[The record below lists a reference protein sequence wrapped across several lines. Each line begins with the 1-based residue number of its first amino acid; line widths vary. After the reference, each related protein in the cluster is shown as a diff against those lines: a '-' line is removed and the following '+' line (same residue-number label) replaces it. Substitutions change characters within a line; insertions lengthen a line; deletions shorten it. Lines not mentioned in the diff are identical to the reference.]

1 MASSKICFQ
10 FANKGRCDFKNCKY
24 EPCASQPRSQG
35 QGRST
40 KPGKD
45 HSTTRSRSDL
55 DLWTNKAYQGRTGRS
70 LGRELGLF
78 FQQGRQLIET
88 TDGALQEVI
97 QSLSSEG
104 GLRRIQELIQ
114 RDYVELSDPRKRDLF
129 KNSVLPFLELVTHRD
144 VLASLVVENNVVT
157 IYNCIWGPVGRRGEP
172 FLHFLADSVQQY
184 TQSDAEV
191 ACWYLEICLQ
201 LFVQVI
207 ELNSTAFVHEPL
219 KPIAVRF
226 EGFFLELQALEIK
239 GQLEASRVYLGKLQ
253 RRLDIATSLPAL
265 PPATKPALINGV
277 PAAFHTEKRP
287 PGGRHD
293 NDHAGICQIQIM
305 PTYGEILC
313 SQSEYLPVK
322 DPAQWHIGG
331 LAGLI
336 DRNFR
341 LLRED
346 TIGQLRDV
354 IHTELK
360 SGGRKGSQ
368 KSQLRAN
375 VYQRVQVR
383 ALAFDRFSGLQF
395 LVQFEQP
402 SNIKSMKKLQK
413 KEWWELS
420 KRLQSSALVCLTDP
434 QGYAIFCTVS
444 DIRDR
449 SKRKPNSDTKP
460 REKPTGSLWEDSSLA
475 SVCLELVEPTEQN
488 RQYILN
494 CQSGKSAQSISLVE
508 FPGVLL
514 PSFQSTLL
522 ALQKMQKAS
531 DLPMSEF
538 IVPLG
543 AGSSGGVADVPP
555 PAYTLAPGFSF
566 DLRCVMDH
574 GSSLEIKASQPVDIE
589 MLQRHSSLDNAQALA
604 LVRALQR
611 RVALIQGPPGTGKSY
626 TGVALIRVLLAN
638 KRKLKKAGLGPI
650 ICVCYTNHALDQ
662 LLEDLLENNIT
673 SQIIRIGSQSK
684 SEVLQPLNLRTVN
697 RQVDRTKV
705 ERSEQYRLGRKLDEI
720 EDNFNSLKLN
730 TQCSDRELEKYL
742 QEYHRYHYQLLFGT
756 DEDGYI
762 KQGNA
767 QSIIQSWLKMGQKTG
782 DMPRSHDTLVQ
793 VPVYDM
799 THTERRILYN
809 HWIDERRKELHMEA
823 LSLLDSHQQTKSSF
837 DCVSEELSLRC
848 LRSADVIGVTTT
860 GLARNLNMLRCL
872 QSKVVICEEAG
883 EVLEPHLLTSLLPST
898 EHLILIGDHQQLR
911 PQIQNYS
918 TLSRESQQ
926 GQQYSLDLSLFERL
940 VEPEHSTGMRIP
952 FCTLETQRRMHP
964 SISQLVRDT
973 LYPRLQDDPSVL
985 AYPEVSGMRKRLF
998 WLDHRQLEGGTSKD
1012 DAMATS
1018 HWNDYEIEMTI
1029 GLVSHLVK
1037 QGTYQ
1042 AGDVAI
1048 LTPYLGQLHRMRRQ
1062 LSQSFTITLGE
1073 RDQDDLE
1080 KAGFTEENVAA
1091 TRPQVTKSTLLQS
1104 LRVATVD
1111 NFQGEEAKVVVI
1123 SLVRSNSQNR
1133 CGFLRTENRINVLL
1147 SRAMHGMY
1155 IIGNSETARK
1165 GVEMWRKVVNI
1176 LEKDGNFGPTLD
1188 LRCPRHPDTAI
1199 AVSKPGD
1206 FELFSPEGGCSLM
1219 CGKRLQCGHP
1229 CKQKCHSDLLHGAV
1243 HCLEPCPRPQKG
1255 CSHPCPKPCGDRCP
1269 IKCTATVIDPNR
1281 VLACGHSSP
1290 SLPCWQAQDLSTV
1303 KCMVLVEKDV
1313 TLCNHRVTVP
1323 CHIDVQS
1330 VNYMCQ
1336 SLCRKVLTCGH
1347 TCKRQCLAC
1356 ITRTSETVVNV
1367 DHGSCG
1373 QKCGRKYNTCAHA
1386 CVDKCHGDNPCPPCQ
1401 SACDVQ
1407 CGHSKCSQKCS
1418 DPCPP
1423 CAVPEC
1429 LSACA
1434 HSACSMPCAAPCD
1447 HVPCSLR
1454 CTKTLVCGHQCPS
1467 ICGELCPDQRFC
1479 QACGEDEIK
1488 ETPVDFILGQSYGEI
1503 DLNDNPC
1510 IFPPCGHFLT
1520 MESMDAQMD
1529 IKKHYITDEQERP
1542 VAIAASSEPFSIT
1555 DIRSCATCRGSLRS
1569 ISRYGRLVRRA
1580 LLDESTKKFIL
1591 YLNRQY
1597 IPLAQELTKL
1607 VAHIHGLETSTVLK
1621 IFGDGVTVTVEGP
1634 PDHQVKLM
1642 NNYVKTG
1649 DPRRWRDLLRLRQQL
1664 VEYRNKVKI
1673 EEQPF
1678 SQVRNMVEDARRRK
1692 QQVRSDF
1699 DFDESVLQ
1707 TKGLTQAT
1715 ALLLRLDNSLLADF
1729 LSLRSREDSRVCNS
1743 QLFVNLEVNRKQARN
1758 LIQMAAAAQ
1767 SVLPQVEGYLFLA
1780 QLYALEQR
1788 RSQDATQSETL
1799 LTEGNKALQA
1809 AKDLVALHPQQTR
1822 GIQEEI
1828 QGTEK
1833 MLRGSTF
1840 YTPVSNEERM
1850 AVVAAMAREFRGTGH
1865 WYYCVN
1871 GHPFTIGECGGAMQL
1886 STCPECGSPV
1896 GGQSHRT
1903 TDGVTRATDLE
1914 EGLRSLNI

>member
-782 DMPRSHDTLVQ
+782 DTPRSHDTLVQ

-1029 GLVSHLVK
+1029 GLVSHLLK

-1091 TRPQVTKSTLLQS
+1091 TRSQVTKSTLLQS

-1123 SLVRSNSQNR
+1123 SLVRSNSQNH

-1147 SRAMHGMY
+1147 SRAMHDVRATPTPLLRYLSPGTSSSSRRREVAALCVASGFSAVIHASRNAIQTY
-1155 IIGNSETARK
+1155 STEQFTVSNPALDHKRDVHTHVLSL
-1165 GVEMWRKVVNI
+1165 VE
-1176 LEKDGNFGPTLD
+1176 
-1188 LRCPRHPDTAI
+1188 
-1199 AVSKPGD
+1199 
-1206 FELFSPEGGCSLM
+1206 
-1219 CGKRLQCGHP
+1219 
-1229 CKQKCHSDLLHGAV
+1229 
-1243 HCLEPCPRPQKG
+1243 
-1255 CSHPCPKPCGDRCP
+1255 
-1269 IKCTATVIDPNR
+1269 IDA
-1281 VLACGHSSP
+1281 LSS
-1290 SLPCWQAQDLSTV
+1290 AQDLSTV

-1373 QKCGRKYNTCAHA
+1373 QNVTVITLVRPVSLPAMCSVATPNALRSAPTHA
-1386 CVDKCHGDNPCPPCQ
+1386 LH
-1401 SACDVQ
+1401 AQ
-1407 CGHSKCSQKCS
+1407 CLNASLL
-1418 DPCPP
+1418 
-1423 CAVPEC
+1423 VPTV
-1429 LSACA
+1429 
-1434 HSACSMPCAAPCD
+1434 
-1447 HVPCSLR
+1447 HVPCRVLLHVIMYR
-1454 CTKTLVCGHQCPS
+1454 VPYVA
-1467 ICGELCPDQRFC
+1467 QRLWS
-1479 QACGEDEIK
+1479 
-1488 ETPVDFILGQSYGEI
+1488 VDTNAHLFA
-1503 DLNDNPC
+1503 
-1510 IFPPCGHFLT
+1510 
-1520 MESMDAQMD
+1520 ESFAQTRDFVKLMD

-1597 IPLAQELTKL
+1597 IPLAQGLTKL

-1642 NNYVKTG
+1642 HNHVKTG

-1886 STCPECGSPV
+1886 STCLSVAHLLGV
-1896 GGQSHRT
+1896 KAIGQRM
-1903 TDGVTRATDLE
+1903 E
-1914 EGLRSLNI
+1914 